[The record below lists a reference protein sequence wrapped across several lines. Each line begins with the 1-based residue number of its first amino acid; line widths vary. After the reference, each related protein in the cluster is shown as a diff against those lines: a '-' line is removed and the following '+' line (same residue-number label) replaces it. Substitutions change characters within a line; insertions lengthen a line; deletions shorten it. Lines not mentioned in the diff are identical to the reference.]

1 MVVNAHILGYKYKS
15 NNKLVIKKVRKKVYV
30 IEKEKNEK
38 FFDLSL
44 FDIIKQLNND
54 EKIKKLVYD
63 LSLSLSAKYL
73 TMSDGETVI
82 FNMLIALLY
91 NSECIIF
98 NNSLSSLDQERRKI
112 ILKYINDSTDRLF
125 IISSQIKENIEA
137 NLVLNCL
144 ENEIL
149 TISENATQTFHHI

>member
-1 MVVNAHILGYKYKS
+1 MKIRTNVEDVVFEKELPRYGTINIYGSDLRNDLIDSLIGKQSFIGQAKFLGYKYKS
-15 NNKLVIKKVRKKVYV
+15 NNKLVIKKIRKKVYV

-63 LSLSLSAKYL
+63 LSFSLSAKYL

-98 NNSLSSLDQERRKI
+98 NNSLSSLDQKGSG
-112 ILKYINDSTDRLF
+112 IL
-125 IISSQIKENIEA
+125 
-137 NLVLNCL
+137 
-144 ENEIL
+144 
-149 TISENATQTFHHI
+149 